1 MSNPEL
7 DLEII
12 ANQAT
17 INIGTI
23 GHVAHGKSTLTEA
36 LSGIKPV
43 KFKEEKERNITIHLG
58 YANAKIYKCDT
69 CPRPDCY
76 RATGSHEKQTKF
88 ICRNLNC
95 QGTMH
100 LIRHI
105 SIVDCPGHDALMAT
119 MVNGASIMDGA
130 IMVIGGD
137 QKCPQPQTLEHLAA
151 AEIMQLKHILIVQ
164 NKVDLLKPSA
174 AHENHDQIKSFVEG
188 TVAESS
194 PITPMSAIQKYN
206 LDVLCEYLI
215 TKIPHPIRD
224 LASPGRL
231 IVVRSFDVNKA
242 GPLDSIE
249 DIDKLKGGVVGG
261 TILQGMLRVG
271 DELEIKPGLMKNLP
285 DGTIQCI
292 SLKTRVISLFA
303 ERNSLTYAV
312 PGGLIGVGTLLD
324 PFLTRRDRM
333 KGQVVGHVGTLPDN
347 LIGME
352 ISYNLMRRM
361 VGTEE
366 TSTDASSPI
375 KVKKLETKEILQI
388 NIGSI
393 ATQGQVQALREVE
406 VKPDEKD
413 TQRTTKSTKVYMAKI
428 RLNRPVCSPEG
439 EKISLSRKIDG
450 KWRLIG
456 WGRIEKGIVLK
467 A

>member
-1 MSNPEL
+1 MSSDLEK

-76 RATGSHEKQTKF
+76 RATGSHEKHTSF
-88 ICRNLNC
+88 LCRNLNC

-119 MVNGASIMDGA
+119 MVNGASVMDAA
-130 IMVIGGD
+130 IMVVGAN
-137 QKCPQPQTLEHLAA
+137 QHCPQPQTMEHLAA
-151 AEIMQLKHILIVQ
+151 AEIMQLKHILIAQ
-164 NKVDLLKPSA
+164 NKVDLVKPSEA
-174 AHENHDQIKSFVEG
+174 RENHDQIKSLVEG
-188 TVAESS
+188 TVAANS
-194 PITPMSAIQKYN
+194 PIIPMSAIHKYN

-215 TKIPHPIRD
+215 TKIPHPLRD
-224 LASPGRL
+224 LSSAVRMV
-231 IVVRSFDVNKA
+231 VVRSFDVNKP
-242 GPLDSIE
+242 GPFDTIESLDN
-249 DIDKLKGGVVGG
+249 LKGGVAGG
-261 TILQGMLRVG
+261 TIVQGILRVG
-271 DELEIKPGLMKNLP
+271 DEVEIKPGLIKSMP
-285 DGTIQCI
+285 DGTLQCT
-292 SLKTRVISLFA
+292 SLRTRVITLYA
-303 ERNSLTYAV
+303 ERNSLQYAV

-324 PFLTRRDRM
+324 PTLTRRDRM
-333 KGQVVGHVGTLPDN
+333 KGQVIGHVGTLPPN
-347 LIGME
+347 LSGME

-361 VGTEE
+361 VGVDQQST
-366 TSTDASSPI
+366 TSEPL
-375 KVKKLETKEILQI
+375 KVKKLEVKEILQI

-393 ATQGQVQALREVE
+393 ATQGHVQALRETE
-406 VKPDEKD
+406 KKPTDSSSNI
-413 TQRTTKSTKVYMAKI
+413 KSSKFYMAKI
-428 RLNRPVCSPEG
+428 KLNRPVCSPDG

-456 WGRIEKGIVLK
+456 WGLIEKGIPFK
-467 A
+467 